1 MKGSMAVLITLNDIL
16 MTSYVCYV
24 TSLLFSLSLCLATNI
39 ITRLICNQLNLT
51 RSIYKPRIKNANW
64 LMMHSALY
72 VLLSIL
78 IKGMQFDDYHL
89 ICNRWEKVDH
99 DKDKPQI

>member
-1 MKGSMAVLITLNDIL
+1 MVHTAV
-16 MTSYVCYV
+16 
-24 TSLLFSLSLCLATNI
+24 
-39 ITRLICNQLNLT
+39 
-51 RSIYKPRIKNANW
+51 
-64 LMMHSALY
+64 Y